1 MQAALPSLG
10 PLPASFP
17 PGPRGVVEVTR
28 AFRAFTKDHAAHILH
43 LNGVYGGASGFRF
56 AGELLVFLSDPE
68 LIHEVLLDKEGV
80 FIKDRITRGLSLFLG
95 QGLLTS
101 EGELWRRQRK
111 LIAPSLSKKHI
122 AGYADSMVRLAGLYA
137 DGLVTGETRDVAA
150 DMTHVTLEI
159 VVETL
164 FGAALSGGH
173 EKVGRA
179 IDSVMDDFQEIIQ
192 SWRRAFPAWFPFAA
206 RRRTAK
212 TMKEV
217 DAIVLDVV
225 RERRKSGVLGDD
237 LLSRLLVAR
246 DEADPERGMSDQQL
260 RDEVMTLFMAGHE
273 TTANALAWT
282 LMLLAEHPE
291 IDHRLDDE
299 LSRVLDG
306 RPATADD
313 LASLPLADAIVK
325 ESMRLYPPAHTIG
338 REATRDLRLGPF
350 ELPAHTSILISPWAM
365 HHDPRFFPDPEAFHP
380 DRWLDGSTAKLPKNA
395 YMPFGGGPRVCV
407 GNHFAIMEA
416 VLVLVTIAQR
426 ARFERL
432 SRDSIGV
439 QPAITLRPLG
449 GLPLRVRRRAS
460 STAT

>member
-1 MQAALPSLG
+1 
-10 PLPASFP
+10 
-17 PGPRGVVEVTR
+17 
-28 AFRAFTKDHAAHILH
+28 
-43 LNGVYGGASGFRF
+43 
-56 AGELLVFLSDPE
+56 
-68 LIHEVLLDKEGV
+68 
-80 FIKDRITRGLSLFLG
+80 
-95 QGLLTS
+95 
-101 EGELWRRQRK
+101 
-111 LIAPSLSKKHI
+111 
-122 AGYADSMVRLAGLYA
+122 
-137 DGLVTGETRDVAA
+137 
-150 DMTHVTLEI
+150 
-159 VVETL
+159 
-164 FGAALSGGH
+164 
-173 EKVGRA
+173 
-179 IDSVMDDFQEIIQ
+179 
-192 SWRRAFPAWFPFAA
+192 
-206 RRRTAK
+206 
-212 TMKEV
+212 
-217 DAIVLDVV
+217 
-225 RERRKSGVLGDD
+225 
-237 LLSRLLVAR
+237 
-246 DEADPERGMSDQQL
+246 MSDQQL
-260 RDEVMTLFMAGHE
+260 RDEVMTLFMAGHD

-291 IDHRLDDE
+291 IDHRLEGE
-299 LSRVLDG
+299 LARVLG
-306 RPATADD
+306 ARPATADD